1 MSMST
6 SNNALAP
13 ETEALLIQ
21 HGGPLAVPGERGEY
35 VVMRADVYQAMLGV
49 SDDDE
54 AETLAA
60 VRRGIADL
68 RAGRTFGLDEVFD
81 ELDRA
86 P

>member
-1 MSMST
+1 MGMST
-6 SNNALAP
+6 SNNALTP

-21 HGGPLAVPGERGEY
+21 HGGPLAIPGEHGDY
-35 VVMRADVYQAMLGV
+35 VLMRTDVYQAMLGFG
-49 SDDDE
+49 DDDE

-68 RAGRTFGLDEVFD
+68 RAGRTFDLDEVFD
-81 ELDRA
+81 ELDRS